1 MKICSHLLNIR
12 NVLHECCHCAA
23 AEAHSAC
30 RRSTLP
36 AQQVASIWEVS
47 LPVASLFIAWGI
59 SIVVLCTQDIC
70 IDRLWMEVSLAGC
83 YASIALGGIAYMI
96 DLLILDSPNEPIRL
110 DESILT
116 RP

>member
-1 MKICSHLLNIR
+1 MFSMSVAIVRRPKRILRAADLPSLPSRLL
-12 NVLHECCHCAA
+12 V
-23 AEAHSAC
+23 
-30 RRSTLP
+30 
-36 AQQVASIWEVS
+36 SIWEVS